1 MRAQAGPSWKA
12 GALGLLALALGGCG
26 SSAPK
31 PPPEF
36 SPTVSESPT
45 AAGTIMT
52 CDTIASEH
60 KAITES
66 LSHLGISDATTDLQQ
81 RDAMLARLAAQK
93 GCPRF

>member
-1 MRAQAGPSWKA
+1 MRKVGSAGLGWT
-12 GALGLLALALGGCG
+12 LGLLALALAGCG
-26 SSAPK
+26 SSEPEAP
-31 PPPEF
+31 PDF
-36 SPTVSESPT
+36 YPTVTESPT
-45 AAGTIMT
+45 AASTIMS

-66 LSHLGISDATTDLQQ
+66 LSRLGISDATTDLQQ